1 MNDKTPPVILSE
13 VARFVVVIF
22 SGVARFIVVKL
33 SEVARCV
40 VVILSEV
47 ARCVVVILSEV
58 EISLRFLDYARNDRG
73 GDRMTEGRSE

>member
-13 VARFVVVIF
+13 VARFVVVIL
-22 SGVARFIVVKL
+22 SGVARFI
-33 SEVARCV
+33 

-58 EISLRFLDYARNDRG
+58 EISLRFLGFARNDRRG
-73 GDRMTEGRSE
+73 G